1 MAGVKGG
8 VSQVARVVRVHLC
21 LNKRWWR
28 MTVACL
34 RYRAPEQASVFKLCL
49 QVIFRWSL
57 VASPRLDTQRFC
69 GQRWCSS
76 TVKDMKKTTTIHKCK
91 KPQVHYNRECWGD
104 EFRLVW
110 KEAVFKRANEYG
122 IGQISLIHRWQ
133 KKRKKKSSDTNFI
146 PDDLGSS

>member
-49 QVIFRWSL
+49 QVIFSMESSCLPSSRHAGVLRSKVVLLQHCEGYEKNNYNPQMQETAASL
-57 VASPRLDTQRFC
+57 QPGVLRRRVQACVEGGCF
-69 GQRWCSS
+69 
-76 TVKDMKKTTTIHKCK
+76 
-91 KPQVHYNRECWGD
+91 
-104 EFRLVW
+104 
-110 KEAVFKRANEYG
+110 
-122 IGQISLIHRWQ
+122 
-133 KKRKKKSSDTNFI
+133 
-146 PDDLGSS
+146 